1 MSEELVAELRNQ
13 LREREAIIRRLK
25 KQKRELEKE
34 LVSVAEE
41 LEKLKAESSK
51 ANPQELEQAR
61 KQLEETERERDELK
75 SRLQAIERQRRI
87 EQLAAEFRPHQGA
100 IEDIVRYVAER
111 FDELP
116 ESDDEL
122 KSALSELREQ
132 KPYLFSGSNG
142 QPGPEPRRP
151 TEGPTK
157 QIYTR
162 SFLREFFS
170 RPPKERDQDLERDI
184 RRAIAEGR
192 IKDE

>member
-13 LREREAIIRRLK
+13 LREREAVIRRLK
-25 KQKRELEKE
+25 KQKKELEEE

-51 ANPQELEQAR
+51 ADPQEMDELR
-61 KQLEETERERDELK
+61 KQLEETARERDELK
-75 SRLQAIERQRRI
+75 SQLEAIERRRRI
-87 EQLAAEFRPHQGA
+87 EQLAAEFKPHQGA
-100 IEDIVRYVAER
+100 LEDIVRYVAEK

-122 KSALSELREQ
+122 KSALSELREK
-132 KPYLFSGSNG
+132 KPYLFAGSNG
-142 QPGPEPRRP
+142 QGPEPRRP

-170 RPPKERDQDLERDI
+170 RPPKERDQELERDI

>member
-13 LREREAIIRRLK
+13 LREREAVIRRLK
-25 KQKRELEKE
+25 KQKKELEEE

-51 ANPQELEQAR
+51 TDPQELEQLR
-61 KQLEETERERDELK
+61 KQLEETARERDELK
-75 SRLQAIERQRRI
+75 SQLQAIERRRRI
-87 EQLAAEFRPHQGA
+87 EQLAAEFKPHQGA
-100 IEDIVRYVAER
+100 VDDIVRYVAEK

-122 KSALSELREQ
+122 KSALSELREK
-132 KPYLFSGSNG
+132 KPYLFAGSNG
-142 QPGPEPRRP
+142 QGPEPRRP

-170 RPPKERDQDLERDI
+170 RPPKERDQELERDI